1 MLVEPALEVP
11 AAAAELELA
20 EPDVAPAELDVP
32 EELPQA
38 AMNAANPVAAAPA
51 PIRLPAIF
59 KNRLRLTSSPAS
71 CSTTPTVCR
80 SHSLVVVSV
89 IRSPCVWGRECL
101 SQLLRSAPGAG
112 SSPPQERCNGCA
124 GATVDATRCA

>member
-38 AMNAANPVAAAPA
+38 AMNAASPVAAAPA

-59 KNRLRLTSSPAS
+59 RNRLRWTSSPAS
-71 CSTTPTVCR
+71 CSTTPVVCR

-89 IRSPCVWGRECL
+89 IRSPCVWGQECL
-101 SQLLRSAPGAG
+101 SHVLRSPLAAG
-112 SSPPQERCNGCA
+112 SSLPEERSNG
-124 GATVDATRCA
+124 